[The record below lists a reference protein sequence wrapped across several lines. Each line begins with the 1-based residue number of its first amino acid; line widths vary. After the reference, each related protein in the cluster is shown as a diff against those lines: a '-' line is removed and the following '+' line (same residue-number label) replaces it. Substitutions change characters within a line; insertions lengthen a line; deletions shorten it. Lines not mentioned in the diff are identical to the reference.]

1 MAADRFGF
9 GLEVLDTFCS
19 LHPGQATAQLWIA
32 NAGLPELL
40 ASFGSL
46 LLLLSVLAREAEG
59 RQETEVATWQG
70 RFEKLTKRWMLSE
83 VNDSAKTFSFWRG
96 ERFRK

>member
-46 LLLLSVLAREAEG
+46 LLLLSVLGARMKVD
-59 RQETEVATWQG
+59 RKQ
-70 RFEKLTKRWMLSE
+70 KLRHGKAGSK
-83 VNDSAKTFSFWRG
+83 N
-96 ERFRK
+96 